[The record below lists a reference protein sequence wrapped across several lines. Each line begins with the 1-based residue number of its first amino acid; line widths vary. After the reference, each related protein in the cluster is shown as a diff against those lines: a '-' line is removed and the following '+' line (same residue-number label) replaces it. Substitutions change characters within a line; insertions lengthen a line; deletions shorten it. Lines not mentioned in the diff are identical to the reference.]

1 MRNRSDKWKSLAVRG
16 RFRTEAKL
24 IDGDGTVFTRISA
37 PEITR
42 NIMTS
47 PLAIGNSTA
56 ATLSVSILMKDT
68 DKVVSPVD
76 VQIRLSDGTKDP
88 DSLTESDYSEWLTM
102 GTFFIDSRD
111 TDSEPVYEPIYDE
124 DGKLTDSVGYQLVK
138 LTAYDALLK
147 TSSVYYNIN
156 NPATSSFPKTMKTL
170 VEEIAERIDV
180 EIDPRTAA
188 GMKSWDSSVYV
199 ISEQPV
205 DTTTMQTLL
214 QDVAKCFGGSWI
226 VTPENKLRLVT
237 ITDSPKE
244 TNYVVSSDYERIE
257 LPGGVNLADDIL
269 VHAEN
274 PTDFSVEQWESVM
287 HVPVVC
293 GTISTGVPQTIVG
306 VSCKAGSMTYTA
318 GQEGNSKTGAYQ
330 LSITSTY
337 ADQNVCDNL
346 YKTFN
351 GMVYNPYTATKTR
364 YDPAAELGDSV
375 YISTKVW
382 SVLYSETVKYDIDFS
397 SDISAPTSQS
407 LYSEY
412 PYETAASKIQQV
424 KQDIKETNDSLN
436 TTKEEFTSEI
446 DKTNESLN
454 LTVKKYLSNPSNYCQ
469 LNKDTAES
477 FGFDCDTSET
487 DYWYSPKTISRKIL
501 ISEFYTCN
509 GGEVLGIESTIDCR
523 ITGATTE
530 GGTDNESLEAAVC
543 VFWWKDEEQNEWG
556 DKEYVSFV
564 GDTPEEGTETS
575 GIITLPNEARIFAVA
590 LMVLGYPTITGT
602 LRIKNVSVTMGGVNG
617 ENIVAMINLDD
628 SGVTIQGNKVDI
640 LGNTTFK
647 SLTETNDSGETVING
662 GKIQTD
668 SIVAGTI
675 KANSIVAENIA
686 NGQIMQDLYTYKLGT
701 SNSGFTLKIENGKS
715 LYTQFLLVFKG
726 TSWEMGTDDTETSSG
741 YKHTRTY
748 YSSTQTLLIP
758 ANLYGSYTAFF
769 EYPQQA
775 YQRIWT
781 TDTNTEEDKQDNYN
795 RSVTFNF
802 QFEYN
807 VTKVARQ
814 FTLTYSGNDIVFV
827 FSNGYMFAGTSSF
840 LWSTWEKDAQKM
852 PNHCIP
858 YKIYG
863 IR

>member
-293 GTISTGVPQTIVG
+293 GTISTGVQQTIVG
-306 VSCKAGSMTYTA
+306 VSCKAGSNTYTA
-318 GQEGNSKTGAYQ
+318 GQEGDSKTGAYQ

-424 KQDIKETNDSLN
+424 KQDIQQTSTDLS
-436 TTKEEFTSEI
+436 TTKTELSHKIEQTESSLTS
-446 DKTNESLN
+446 
-454 LTVKKYLSNPSNYCQ
+454 
-469 LNKDTAES
+469 
-477 FGFDCDTSET
+477 
-487 DYWYSPKTISRKIL
+487 TISKK
-501 ISEFYTCN
+501 TD
-509 GGEVLGIESTIDCR
+509 GEYI
-523 ITGATTE
+523 
-530 GGTDNESLEAAVC
+530 
-543 VFWWKDEEQNEWG
+543 
-556 DKEYVSFV
+556 VSQ
-564 GDTPEEGTETS
+564 
-575 GIITLPNEARIFAVA
+575 
-590 LMVLGYPTITGT
+590 
-602 LRIKNVSVTMGGVNG
+602 
-617 ENIVAMINLDD
+617 INQTAD
-628 SGVTIQGNKVDI
+628 GVTIQGNKVDI

-675 KANSIVAENIA
+675 KANSIVAENIV

-807 VTKVARQ
+807 VSKVARQ

>member
-42 NIMTS
+42 NVMTS

-293 GTISTGVPQTIVG
+293 GTISTGVQQTIVG
-306 VSCKAGSMTYTA
+306 VSCKAGSTTYTA

-424 KQDIKETNDSLN
+424 KQDIQQTSTDLS
-436 TTKEEFTSEI
+436 TTKTELTSKIE
-446 DKTNESLN
+446 KTEESL
-454 LTVKKYLSNPSNYCQ
+454 
-469 LNKDTAES
+469 
-477 FGFDCDTSET
+477 TS
-487 DYWYSPKTISRKIL
+487 TISKK
-501 ISEFYTCN
+501 TD
-509 GGEVLGIESTIDCR
+509 GEYI
-523 ITGATTE
+523 
-530 GGTDNESLEAAVC
+530 
-543 VFWWKDEEQNEWG
+543 
-556 DKEYVSFV
+556 VSQ
-564 GDTPEEGTETS
+564 
-575 GIITLPNEARIFAVA
+575 
-590 LMVLGYPTITGT
+590 
-602 LRIKNVSVTMGGVNG
+602 
-617 ENIVAMINLDD
+617 INQTAD
-628 SGVTIQGNKVDI
+628 GVTISGNKIDI
-640 LGNTTFK
+640 TGNTTFS
-647 SLTETNDSGETVING
+647 SLTTT
-662 GKIQTD
+662 
-668 SIVAGTI
+668 
-675 KANSIVAENIA
+675 
-686 NGQIMQDLYTYKLGT
+686 
-701 SNSGFTLKIENGKS
+701 ENGKTVIDGGS
-715 LYTQFLLVFKG
+715 ISTGSITTDKIAVGAITVKYENDALIAVSGDSEITLVSKSSNGNLVYGGTNNNTQFIGIRNQTPLWSSSQEEMASGTTLNLDLTTYNALLIGCKEYYTSFFDGG
-726 TSWEMGTDDTETSSG
+726 TSTSLQYSVVSLNGTWQKIVYAWDYERIRFVAPASDKKSITFWEGG
-741 YKHTRTY
+741 YYK
-748 YSSTQTLLIP
+748 P
-758 ANLYGSYTAFF
+758 
-769 EYPQQA
+769 
-775 YQRIWT
+775 
-781 TDTNTEEDKQDNYN
+781 K
-795 RSVTFNF
+795 
-802 QFEYN
+802 
-807 VTKVARQ
+807 
-814 FTLTYSGNDIVFV
+814 
-827 FSNGYMFAGTSSF
+827 SSF
-840 LWSTWEKDAQKM
+840 GVSYCDYTKNTACCVPQV
-852 PNHCIP
+852 
-858 YKIYG
+858 IYG
-863 IR
+863 LY